1 MLYTLKSSPFKKGTL
16 MLTISNN
23 VSLDESEITFEAIR
37 AQGSGGQ
44 KVNKTS
50 VAIHLRFDI
59 EASSLPD
66 FYKEKLLSLKDKRI
80 TKEGIIVIK
89 SQQHRSQEQN
99 KDGALERLVELIK
112 SVNVTQ
118 KRRIATKPTKGSVN
132 RRLQSKK
139 KHANN
144 KNLRKKVDRE

>member
-1 MLYTLKSSPFKKGTL
+1 MLK
-16 MLTISNN
+16 ISNN
-23 VSLDESEITFEAIR
+23 VSQDENEITFEAIR

-59 EASSLPD
+59 AASSLPD
-66 FYKEKLLSLKDKRI
+66 FYKDKLLLLKDKRI

-99 KDGALERLVELIK
+99 REEALARLAALIK
-112 SVNVTQ
+112 SVNTVQ
-118 KRRIATKPTKGSVN
+118 KKRIATKPTKGSVN

-139 KHANN
+139 KHAG
-144 KNLRKKVDRE
+144 KKRLRGKVDIE

>member
-1 MLYTLKSSPFKKGTL
+1 MLNISS
-16 MLTISNN
+16 N
-23 VSLDESEITFEAIR
+23 VSLDDNEITFEAIR

-59 EASSLPD
+59 AASSLPD

-99 KDGALERLVELIK
+99 RDEALERLTELIK
-112 SVNVTQ
+112 SVNVIQ
-118 KRRIATKPTKGSVN
+118 KKRIVTKPTKGSVN
-132 RRLQSKK
+132 RRLKSKK
-139 KHANN
+139 KHAG
-144 KNLRKKVDRE
+144 KKRLRGKVDTE

>member
-1 MLYTLKSSPFKKGTL
+1 MLN
-16 MLTISNN
+16 ISNN
-23 VSLDESEITFEAIR
+23 VSLDENEITFEAIR

-59 EASSLPD
+59 AASSLPD
-66 FYKEKLLSLKDKRI
+66 FYKEKLLALKDKRI

-99 KDGALERLVELIK
+99 RDEALKRLGELIK
-112 SVNVTQ
+112 SVNVVQ
-118 KRRIATKPTKGSVN
+118 KKRVPTKPTKGSVN

-139 KHANN
+139 KHAG
-144 KNLRKKVDRE
+144 KKRLRGKVDEE

>member
-1 MLYTLKSSPFKKGTL
+1 MLN
-16 MLTISNN
+16 ISNN
-23 VSLDESEITFEAIR
+23 VSLDENEITFEAIR

-59 EASSLPD
+59 AASSLPD

-99 KDGALERLVELIK
+99 RDEALERLTELIK
-112 SVNVTQ
+112 SVNIIQ
-118 KRRIATKPTKGSVN
+118 KKRIETKPTKGSVN

-139 KHANN
+139 KHAG
-144 KNLRKKVDRE
+144 KKRLRGKVDTE